1 MHDTATTIA
10 NIDTDAT
17 LRFND
22 LTLPCPAGLTLAT
35 LLDGQGTPAAS
46 VATAV
51 NGSFVPREQRAATVL
66 KPGDT
71 VLTFQAIVGG

>member
-1 MHDTATTIA
+1 MPE
-10 NIDTDAT
+10 T

-22 LTLPCPAGLTLAT
+22 HTLPCPVGLTLAA
-35 LLDGQGTPAAS
+35 LLTEHGVNAEQ

-51 NGSFVPREQRAATVL
+51 NGAFVPRTQRENTPL

>member
-1 MHDTATTIA
+1 MLT
-10 NIDTDAT
+10 
-17 LRFND
+17 FND
-22 LTLPCPAGLTLAT
+22 LTLPCPQGLTLAA
-35 LLDGQGTPAAS
+35 LLESQRVDAAQ

-51 NGSFVPREQRAATVL
+51 NGDFVPRALRETTPL

>member
-1 MHDTATTIA
+1 MPETLSPTNAQ
-10 NIDTDAT
+10 

-22 LTLPCPAGLTLAT
+22 HALPCPQGLTLAA
-35 LLDGQGTPAAS
+35 LLAAQGIAS
-46 VATAV
+46 NQVATAV
-51 NGSFVPREQRAATVL
+51 NGEFVPATLRASSEL

>member
-1 MHDTATTIA
+1 MPE
-10 NIDTDAT
+10 T

-22 LTLPCPAGLTLAT
+22 LTLPCSAGLTLAA
-35 LLDGQGTPAAS
+35 LLTAQGVNAEQ

-51 NGSFVPREQRAATVL
+51 NGAFVPRDQRETTPL

>member
-1 MHDTATTIA
+1 ML
-10 NIDTDAT
+10 N
-17 LRFND
+17 FND
-22 LTLPCPAGLTLAT
+22 TTLPCPAGLTLAA
-35 LLDGQGTPAAS
+35 LLSAQAINAQQ

-51 NGSFVPREQRAATVL
+51 NGQFIPRTQRETTLL

>member
-1 MHDTATTIA
+1 MNDTSSPAEA
-10 NIDTDAT
+10 L

-22 LTLPCPAGLTLAT
+22 LTLPCPDGLTLAA
-35 LLDGQGTPAAS
+35 LLAAQGVNAEQ

-51 NGSFVPREQRAATVL
+51 NGTFIPRPQREMTPL
-66 KPGDT
+66 RPGDT

>member
-1 MHDTATTIA
+1 MPETLSQTEAP
-10 NIDTDAT
+10 
-17 LRFND
+17 LRFNQN
-22 LTLPCPAGLTLAT
+22 TLPCSEGLTLAT
-35 LLDGQGTPAAS
+35 LLDTQDVAAEA

-51 NGSFVPREQRAATVL
+51 NGEFVPVAMRASIVL

>member
-1 MHDTATTIA
+1 MNDTFSPREAV
-10 NIDTDAT
+10 

-22 LTLPCPAGLTLAT
+22 LTLSCPAGLTLAA
-35 LLDGQGTPAAS
+35 LLESQEVNAEQ

-51 NGSFVPREQRAATVL
+51 NGAFVARMQREATVL

>member
-1 MHDTATTIA
+1 MPE
-10 NIDTDAT
+10 T
-17 LRFND
+17 LRFNEF
-22 LTLPCPAGLTLAT
+22 TLPCPAGLTLAA
-35 LLDGQGTPAAS
+35 LLTEHGVSAEQ

-51 NGSFVPREQRAATVL
+51 NGLFVPRTQRETTPL

>member
-1 MHDTATTIA
+1 MLT
-10 NIDTDAT
+10 
-17 LRFND
+17 FND
-22 LTLPCPAGLTLAT
+22 LTLPCPDGLTLAA
-35 LLDGQGTPAAS
+35 LLTAQGVQATQ

-51 NGSFVPREQRAATVL
+51 NGEFIPRTQREATVL